1 MRPTWLRLLLLLL
14 AAALQFRQ
22 LNSDRRFH
30 ADEAHFMTFARAAAV
45 NGDWMLPGALDKPPL
60 TIYISALS
68 MVAFGVVTDDAGVLH
83 LDPLIGEFAGR
94 LPNALAA
101 LLVVAMMM
109 RLARHALRSEGAALL
124 AGALTAVSPFV
135 LACGASAFTDMGLLF
150 FSLLAWLLLLEER
163 YAVAGAALGLAFCCK
178 PQALLVLPLLLGQV
192 FILRAKPGDWLRTI
206 LPALLFLG
214 TLLAWDSARP
224 ETSLFSLSA
233 FHNAPSNWIAEPGSW
248 LPRLV
253 EWLRHGAWLLG
264 PPLVTAGL
272 LLFGLLGSLMR
283 RFSHLPPIDM
293 GGPRGV
299 DKPGEPRGVD
309 KPGEPRRVDKP
320 GEPSGL
326 DKIGEPRRVDKP
338 GEPRR
343 VDKPEEPRRLD
354 KPGEPSGLDKPGEPR
369 RVDMPGEPRGVDKIG
384 EPSGVDNSRS
394 SIERLSL
401 TFVIAYLAC
410 HVIVSFQLYDRYL
423 LLILPPLILL
433 SASSVRFFRARRL
446 ILPLVIL
453 IAAALWIGRDGS
465 PIGPRHDINAGIDA
479 LSRHLNQLP
488 VASVIYDPWLGW
500 ELGYYLGQWHDK
512 RRTHFPTAEALVAGA
527 LALKEIGDRYFVA
540 PIHKPHR
547 DWLDSLAAAGFDTA
561 LDYQS
566 DSFRVYRVSPP
577 QPQTPH
583 N

>member
-135 LACGASAFTDMGLLF
+135 LAYGASAFTDMGLLF

-192 FILRAKPGDWLRTI
+192 FILRAKPGDWLRAI

-283 RFSHLPPIDM
+283 RFSHLPPIATY
-293 GGPRGV
+293 GGTEGGRQARRTEAGRHIE
-299 DKPGEPRGVD
+299 KPGEPRGVD
-309 KPGEPRRVDKP
+309 N
-320 GEPSGL
+320 
-326 DKIGEPRRVDKP
+326 I
-338 GEPRR
+338 
-343 VDKPEEPRRLD
+343 
-354 KPGEPSGLDKPGEPR
+354 
-369 RVDMPGEPRGVDKIG
+369 
-384 EPSGVDNSRS
+384 RS
-394 SIERLSL
+394 SIERLCL

-410 HVIVSFQLYDRYL
+410 HVIVSFRLYDRYL

-577 QPQTPH
+577 QPQTPQ

>member
-101 LLVVAMMM
+101 LLVVAMMV

-135 LACGASAFTDMGLLF
+135 LAYGASAFTDMGLLF

-233 FHNAPSNWIAEPGSW
+233 FHNAPSNWIADPGSW

-264 PPLVTAGL
+264 PPIITGPL
-272 LLFGLLGSLMR
+272 LLLLALGTLRLSR
-283 RFSHLPPIDM
+283 PSSRAANLPPIDM

-299 DKPGEPRGVD
+299 DKPGEPRRVD

-320 GEPSGL
+320 GEPRRV
-326 DKIGEPRRVDKP
+326 DKPGEPRRVDKP

-343 VDKPEEPRRLD
+343 VDKPEE
-354 KPGEPSGLDKPGEPR
+354 SR
-369 RVDMPGEPRGVDKIG
+369 RVDKPGEPRGVDKIG

-394 SIERLSL
+394 SIERLCL

-465 PIGPRHDINAGIDA
+465 PIGPRQATNAGIDA

-547 DWLDSLAAAGFDTA
+547 DWLDSLAAAGFDSV

-577 QPQTPH
+577 QPQTPQ